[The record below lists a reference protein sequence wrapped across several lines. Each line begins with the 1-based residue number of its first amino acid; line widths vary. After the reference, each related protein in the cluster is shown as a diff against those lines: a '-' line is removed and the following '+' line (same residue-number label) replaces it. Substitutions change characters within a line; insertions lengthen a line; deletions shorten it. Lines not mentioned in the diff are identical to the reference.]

1 MTWHP
6 TNHRPPRTGDKPL
19 RVMFRNGIVSKE
31 ALPASK
37 WNWSDRDYDWDI
49 VAVRRENEG

>member
-1 MTWHP
+1 MTWTP
-6 TNHRPPRTGDKPL
+6 TKWRPPRTGETPL

-37 WNWSDRDYDWDI
+37 WNWSDRDSDWDI
-49 VAVRRENEG
+49 VAVRREKQE

>member
-6 TNHRPPRTGDKPL
+6 TNHRPPRTGDTPL
-19 RVMFRNGIVSKE
+19 RVKFRNGIVSKE

-49 VAVRRENEG
+49 AHWKEEN